1 MTDATGRDGPPATDT
16 HVHSA
21 HPPKHE
27 TFDLDAMTNTD
38 PKGFIRPVDEYRRTA
53 WGLYMARPADHPR
66 FHYLES
72 WLLPG
77 LGLRASVFHFTPG
90 NQQDQDHYVD
100 IGEFSDHGSVWV
112 SEDHYLDLV
121 VRTGRGTELL
131 DVDELFDA
139 VAARLLPQDTAQT
152 AVARAVAAVDGT
164 AAHGYDLIA
173 WLESVG
179 APIRFQDGR

>member
-1 MTDATGRDGPPATDT
+1 MTNNTA
-16 HVHSA
+16 A

-38 PKGFIRPVDEYRRTA
+38 PKGFVRPVDEYRREP

-66 FHYLES
+66 FYYLES
-72 WLLPG
+72 WLLPT

-90 NQQDQDHYVD
+90 HERDQDHYVD
-100 IGEFSDHGSVWV
+100 IGEFSDGGRTWQ

-121 VRTGRGTELL
+121 VRTGTCTELL

-139 VAARLLPQDTAQT
+139 RLAGLLDQERAEAA
-152 AVARAVAAVDGT
+152 VHRAVAAVDGI
-164 AAHGYDLIA
+164 AAHGHDLLA
-173 WLESVG
+173 WLGSLGMPAVFRPG
-179 APIRFQDGR
+179 